1 SISQEKPLQAGTFIM
16 LGSVVKTVHLE
27 KPAEVTIR
35 FDELGEVSVKFAGYV
50 IDNCSS
56 RMLNF
61 SGTTEK
67 HPEV

>member
-1 SISQEKPLQAGTFIM
+1 M
-16 LGSVVKTVHLE
+16 VVLE
-27 KPAEVTIR
+27 QKITHTQLVEGIL
-35 FDELGEVSVKFAGYV
+35 DGYV

>member
-1 SISQEKPLQAGTFIM
+1 MMGASLNTTLSKL
-16 LGSVVKTVHLE
+16 LVYLHNLTVF
-27 KPAEVTIR
+27 KNV
-35 FDELGEVSVKFAGYV
+35 ELWIKHFGYV

>member
-1 SISQEKPLQAGTFIM
+1 VPVGTWVKD
-16 LGSVVKTVHLE
+16 GSRLK
-27 KPAEVTIR
+27 
-35 FDELGEVSVKFAGYV
+35 ELGASGIYVDKFRNSTYPVINFDGYV

>member
-1 SISQEKPLQAGTFIM
+1 MKEHLTIAKFKPFYDTIFSQPSNKNPFNKVM
-16 LGSVVKTVHLE
+16 NK
-27 KPAEVTIR
+27 K
-35 FDELGEVSVKFAGYV
+35 GYV

>member
-1 SISQEKPLQAGTFIM
+1 MNRTPQTPHAPVN
-16 LGSVVKTVHLE
+16 GSSSEDVYMTAVKDV
-27 KPAEVTIR
+27 
-35 FDELGEVSVKFAGYV
+35 GYV

>member
-1 SISQEKPLQAGTFIM
+1 MNPSIPSGVPAGLL
-16 LGSVVKTVHLE
+16 LG
-27 KPAEVTIR
+27 IINY
-35 FDELGEVSVKFAGYV
+35 DGYV

>member
-1 SISQEKPLQAGTFIM
+1 VGPDKYF
-16 LGSVVKTVHLE
+16 
-27 KPAEVTIR
+27 
-35 FDELGEVSVKFAGYV
+35 GYV

>member
-1 SISQEKPLQAGTFIM
+1 M
-16 LGSVVKTVHLE
+16 NNV
-27 KPAEVTIR
+27 
-35 FDELGEVSVKFAGYV
+35 GYV

>member
-1 SISQEKPLQAGTFIM
+1 MPVLSNISTRVNPL
-16 LGSVVKTVHLE
+16 
-27 KPAEVTIR
+27 
-35 FDELGEVSVKFAGYV
+35 GYV

>member
-1 SISQEKPLQAGTFIM
+1 MKKS
-16 LGSVVKTVHLE
+16 
-27 KPAEVTIR
+27 
-35 FDELGEVSVKFAGYV
+35 GYV

>member
-1 SISQEKPLQAGTFIM
+1 LIGHKVDSKNFSHNHYRDKENFKLKPLSNKGLLNF
-16 LGSVVKTVHLE
+16 S
-27 KPAEVTIR
+27 
-35 FDELGEVSVKFAGYV
+35 GYV

>member
-1 SISQEKPLQAGTFIM
+1 MNFI
-16 LGSVVKTVHLE
+16 
-27 KPAEVTIR
+27 
-35 FDELGEVSVKFAGYV
+35 GYV

>member
-1 SISQEKPLQAGTFIM
+1 VNTQNFYLIE
-16 LGSVVKTVHLE
+16 VKN
-27 KPAEVTIR
+27 R
-35 FDELGEVSVKFAGYV
+35 SFDEDKGGYV

>member
-1 SISQEKPLQAGTFIM
+1 MMFLVFIRPIIF
-16 LGSVVKTVHLE
+16 LIKLY
-27 KPAEVTIR
+27 
-35 FDELGEVSVKFAGYV
+35 GYV